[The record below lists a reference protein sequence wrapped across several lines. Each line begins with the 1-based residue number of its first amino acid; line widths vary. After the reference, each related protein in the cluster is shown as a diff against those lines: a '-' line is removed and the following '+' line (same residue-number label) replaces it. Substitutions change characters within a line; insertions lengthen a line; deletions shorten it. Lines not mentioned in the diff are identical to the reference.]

1 MSASSAR
8 EQGNA
13 EIMRMS
19 VKDSSPFSEPWD
31 DVGSDEYRSH
41 IKELEVSEALEDAI
55 QREVHAFEAQAPKF
69 G

>member
-1 MSASSAR
+1 
-8 EQGNA
+8 
-13 EIMRMS
+13 MS